1 MRLRND
7 DFSDF
12 DGCYLPRCRTTHD
25 PSTGEVVTTLD
36 KRPGTDTNLPV
47 LSDELSTLIKS
58 LMRSDPAKRA
68 TLDEVWE
75 MQLIRRVRGLM
86 GRAVSVLAGDI
97 GVGQAQR
104 TEEGEVKGQEERKWA
119 GALVEEEEDAVGL
132 LFP

>member
-1 MRLRND
+1 M
-7 DFSDF
+7 
-12 DGCYLPRCRTTHD
+12 
-25 PSTGEVVTTLD
+25 TTLD